1 MTHMTP
7 NPAGGQHPA
16 ALALISRV
24 AATLPSLSG
33 EQLDELADAVEA
45 LTDAIGLQ
53 RDWPV
58 AEPAEAE
65 GAEDSAPIAVVAE
78 IDMSPWREPDD
89 TGDERADL
97 IAWLDYQRHEF
108 LRKLRDLSAEQVL
121 AWSVPPVK
129 LSVLGLVRH
138 MRQMESGYL
147 TFGLSGEGQI
157 DYYGDDDYPGGSDDT
172 IDEDIG
178 GWMTEMRRAD
188 AAIAA
193 IPSLDARGLGHGRSL
208 RWALLKMLHEYTL
221 HAGQA
226 HMLRF
231 AALGELKR

>member
-53 RDWPV
+53 RDWPAV
-58 AEPAEAE
+58 EPANAE
-65 GAEDSAPIAVVAE
+65 GLDAIAVIAE
-78 IDMSPWREPDD
+78 VDMSRWREPDD

-108 LRKLRDLSAEQVL
+108 LRKLRDLSIQQAL
-121 AWSVPPVK
+121 AWAVPPVE

-138 MRQMESGYL
+138 MRQMETGYL
-147 TFGLSGEGQI
+147 TWGLSGDGQSEI
-157 DYYGDDDYPGGSDDT
+157 YGEDDYAGGSVET
-172 IDEDIG
+172 IDEDIR
-178 GWMTEMRRAD
+178 GWLAEIPRAD

-193 IPSLDARGLGHGRSL
+193 LPSLDARGLGHGRSL

-221 HAGQA
+221 HAGEA
-226 HMLRF
+226 HMIRF